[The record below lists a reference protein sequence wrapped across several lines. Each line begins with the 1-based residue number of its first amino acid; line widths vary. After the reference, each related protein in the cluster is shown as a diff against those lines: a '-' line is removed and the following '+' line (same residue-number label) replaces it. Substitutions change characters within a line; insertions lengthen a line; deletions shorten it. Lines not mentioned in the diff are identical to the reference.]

1 MALKSPKEF
10 VDSLRDG
17 RVVFYRGERVKDVTE
32 HPVTRRAIDHV
43 AADYR
48 IAEEPEH
55 RDLMTYVDEQGQRHS
70 RYFKVPR
77 NADDLLRRREM
88 IEASTRAGHGV
99 VLLIKE
105 IGTDFLFAMRAV
117 ATYRATRGKPGCLAR
132 LERYPASC
140 QERDVA
146 MAVALGL
153 APG

>member
-1 MALKSPKEF
+1 MALKSPKEY
-10 VDSLRDG
+10 VDGLKDDRT
-17 RVVFYRGERVKDVTE
+17 VFYRGERVPDVTE

-48 IAEEPEH
+48 IAEEPEQ
-55 RDLMTYVDEQGQRHS
+55 RDLMTYVDERGQRHS

-117 ATYRATRGKPGCLAR
+117 ATAMHAKGLTDYLPR
-132 LERYPASC
+132 LER
-140 QERDVA
+140 
-146 MAVALGL
+146 
-153 APG
+153 